1 MIAMQFSLNVNQR
14 DLQFSAMD
22 FGFYR
27 RLQ

>member
-14 DLQFSAMD
+14 DLQCSAMD

-27 RLQ
+27 SLQ

>member
-1 MIAMQFSLNVNQR
+1 MIAMQFSLNVDER

-27 RLQ
+27 SLQ

>member
-1 MIAMQFSLNVNQR
+1 MIAMQFSSNVNQR

-27 RLQ
+27 SLQ